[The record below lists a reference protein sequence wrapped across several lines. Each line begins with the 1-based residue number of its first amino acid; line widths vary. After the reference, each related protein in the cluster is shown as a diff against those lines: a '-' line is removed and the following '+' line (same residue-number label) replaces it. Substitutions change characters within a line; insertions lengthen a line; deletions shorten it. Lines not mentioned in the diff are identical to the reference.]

1 MYICL
6 SASSD
11 LRVINRKIIIE
22 GPQSQQVCL
31 GCKAILQCILSD
43 SSSDYTKVF
52 WKKDNTDVEA
62 NERIEI
68 DSFTNKLVINDA
80 KVDDSGNNDT
90 YLKFVDK

>member
-1 MYICL
+1 MNICL

-43 SSSDYTKVF
+43 TSSEYTKVS
-52 WKKDNTDVEA
+52 WKKDNTDVET

-68 DSFTNKLVINDA
+68 DPVTKKLVVNDA
-80 KVDDSGNNDT
+80 KFDDSGKSHT
-90 YLKFVDK
+90 YLKFYR